1 MNKECTGKKK
11 RNLGFVRCNEVSPI
25 IILVLILV
33 LVLDDD
39 DDRPSVEVSHPCHR
53 THSRHSVDTV
63 CHHPSF
69 PALLV
74 KDSFLVWTPSPVSGP
89 CLPCL
94 FKNLCLVFFPF
105 PEFEPRRHMDTE
117 GEEGRGPIQEKVVG
131 WGSFSLHFL
140 SRSFSPTLFS
150 KKHSSLLKRL
160 LPWRVS
166 LFFSLLSLSLVRNP
180 HSRKREEDKCPLS
193 PDLHS
198 FASFQSLLSVN
209 VVKGASLSIHS
220 LSLGMIGISMSFE
233 TLSPFTIFYDT
244 WRGKRF
250 VGGRN
255 ALKMLPHALMHSRCL
270 CDSNGRLRNFLL
282 LNWQKERE
290 IKWFPR
296 LKWFLIEIWVISIL
310 SLTLSS
316 PADNDRNSM
325 QSVAWKVRTKWTSAE
340 INHLNL
346 YIL

>member
-25 IILVLILV
+25 IILV

-166 LFFSLLSLSLVRNP
+166 LSFSLLSREESSFKEKRGGQMSSFSRFTFLCLLPESLVSECCQRSLSL
-180 HSRKREEDKCPLS
+180 
-193 PDLHS
+193 
-198 FASFQSLLSVN
+198 
-209 VVKGASLSIHS
+209 SLSIHS

-296 LKWFLIEIWVISIL
+296 LKWFLIGIWVISIL